1 MISMKRLTLSLV
13 IATGL
18 VLSACSTS
26 PPKQQDNACE
36 FLGENKSWYR
46 ATRKAAKKWGAPIGL
61 QLAIIRQESSF
72 DHKAK
77 PERGKRRM
85 LGLLPGKRPSTAY
98 GYAQALDGT
107 WDEYKK
113 STGNNGAERFDFDD
127 ATDFIGWYI
136 AKTGKRTGISQYNY
150 RAHYLAYHD
159 GAGGYLR
166 GTWKKKKWLIDVANK
181 VHRNADRYEK
191 QVQGCK
197 KKLKKRWFF

>member
-1 MISMKRLTLSLV
+1 MNKFSTIAVISIALFSLGC
-13 IATGL
+13 ASG
-18 VLSACSTS
+18 
-26 PPKQQDNACE
+26 PPEQQDNACE
-36 FLGENKSWYR
+36 FLAENKSWYR
-46 ATRKAAKKWGAPIGL
+46 ALRSSAKKWGAPIGL

-77 PERGKRRM
+77 PERGQRRM

-113 STGNNGAERFDFDD
+113 STRNGGAERHDFDD
-127 ATDFIGWYI
+127 ATDFIGWYV
-136 AKTGKRTGISQYNY
+136 ANTGKRTGISQYNY
-150 RAHYLAYHD
+150 RGHYLAYHD

-191 QVQGCK
+191 QVQGCQ